1 MVRIYDYVHR
11 ALWCV
16 ESVCNIPL
24 FDLTFRF
31 QSRHKRQEPTANSP
45 TVQSEW
51 STRTDG
57 SRRTSTKIRQA
68 KSEALHLSLLVFTF
82 GGTGLTSLC
91 YTPLSC
97 TGTSRFKFKL
107 LLQVR
112 PGPDFTSYNAVDRFI
127 NINRQPNK
135 YYGKPRSKV
144 LSRLAGEVRV
154 DGDDETQRKEHELE
168 LELELELEIRGVGS
182 HLATS
187 STMLL
192 PPA

>member
-1 MVRIYDYVHR
+1 MCNVCMCRSPLCNVFRHTHEDWGAHDRRVVRSSHRSRRTRTVLRSVVRIYDYVHR

-24 FDLTFRF
+24 FDLISFPV
-31 QSRHKRQEPTANSP
+31 PTQATRADGELTDGP
-45 TVQSEW
+45 ERVEW
-51 STRTDG
+51 SIGGVPEQT
-57 SRRTSTKIRQA
+57 RRTSTKIRQA

-112 PGPDFTSYNAVDRFI
+112 PGLHLNAVDRFI

-135 YYGKPRSKV
+135 YYGKPRDRRC
-144 LSRLAGEVRV
+144 SRG
-154 DGDDETQRKEHELE
+154 
-168 LELELELEIRGVGS
+168 
-182 HLATS
+182 
-187 STMLL
+187 
-192 PPA
+192 